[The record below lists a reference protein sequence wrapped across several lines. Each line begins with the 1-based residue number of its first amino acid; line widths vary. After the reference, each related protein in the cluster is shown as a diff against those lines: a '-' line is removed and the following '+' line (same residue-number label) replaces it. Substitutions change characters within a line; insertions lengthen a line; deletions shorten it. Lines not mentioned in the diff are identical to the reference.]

1 MIRRLTSRATFGVG
15 QNGPMAPRSAA
26 PSAPSLSW
34 TPAEDGYELALDG
47 TTLVARNPKGSLLRS
62 VPSAIRKGEAAER
75 LLAVRDWLVRHDRE
89 SRATVES
96 WMLRSLPIARTVIDE
111 VWVDPAWQ
119 SALRDLVVR
128 GEDPSGT
135 PISGLLRDA
144 AKDGIGIV
152 TLDGE
157 SRRITGPTITIPH
170 PVLLDDLEDSR
181 EFLGEVGATQGVA
194 QLFRETFTKPTD
206 LAPDA
211 TAVDTWSGARFKELR
226 HALGRCASLGFRVS
240 GGFAT
245 VRVWE
250 DGVPIE
256 GRFWVGADEPT
267 VEAETGQLVF
277 ADSQSRTV
285 PLADVGPVAWS
296 EGARMAELIAAGR
309 IQDEAEAP

>member
-1 MIRRLTSRATFGVG
+1 M
-15 QNGPMAPRSAA
+15 
-26 PSAPSLSW
+26 
-34 TPAEDGYELALDG
+34 
-47 TTLVARNPKGSLLRS
+47 
-62 VPSAIRKGEAAER
+62 AER
-75 LLAVRDWLVRHDRE
+75 AAGPRGPR
-89 SRATVES
+89 
-96 WMLRSLPIARTVIDE
+96 RT
-111 VWVDPAWQ
+111 
-119 SALRDLVVR
+119 
-128 GEDPSGT
+128 DPSGT

-194 QLFRETFTKPTD
+194 QLFRETFTKPTIS
-206 LAPDA
+206 APDA
-211 TAVDTWSGARFKELR
+211 TAVDTLSGARFKELR

>member
-1 MIRRLTSRATFGVG
+1 
-15 QNGPMAPRSAA
+15 MAPRSAT
-26 PSAPSLSW
+26 PAPSLSW
-34 TPAEDGYELALDG
+34 TSAEDGYELALDG
-47 TTLVARNPKGSLLRS
+47 TTLVARNAKGSVLRS
-62 VPSAIRKGEAAER
+62 VPSAVRKGEAAER
-75 LLAVRDWLVRHDRE
+75 LLAVRDWLVRHERD
-89 SRATVES
+89 SRTTVES
-96 WMLRSLPIARTVIDE
+96 WMLRSLPIARTVISG

-119 SALRDLVVR
+119 EALRDLMVR
-128 GEDPSGT
+128 GEDASGAR
-135 PISGLLRDA
+135 IAGLLRDA
-144 AKDGIGIV
+144 TAEGIGIV

-157 SRRITGPTITIPH
+157 SRRITGATITIPH
-170 PVLLDDLEDSR
+170 PVLLDDLDDSR

-194 QLFRETFTKPTD
+194 QLFRETFTKPAS

-256 GRFWVGADEPT
+256 GRFWVGSDEPT

-285 PLADVGPVAWS
+285 PLRDVGPVAWS

-309 IQDEAEAP
+309 IQDEVEAP

>member
-1 MIRRLTSRATFGVG
+1 
-15 QNGPMAPRSAA
+15 MAPRSAA

-34 TPAEDGYELALDG
+34 TPAEDGYDLALDG
-47 TTLVARNPKGSLLRS
+47 TTLVARNPKGSVLRS
-62 VPSAIRKGEAAER
+62 VPSAVRKGEAAER
-75 LLAVRDWLVRHDRE
+75 LLAVRDWLVRHERE
-89 SRATVES
+89 AKATVES
-96 WMLRSLPIARTVIDE
+96 WMLRSLPIARTVIAE

-119 SALRDLVVR
+119 DGMRDLMIH
-128 GEDPSGT
+128 GEDASGT
-135 PISGLLRDA
+135 RTSGLLRDA
-144 AKDGIGIV
+144 SDEGIGVV

-170 PVLLDDLEDSR
+170 PVLLDDLEDCR
-181 EFLGEVGATQGVA
+181 DFLGEVGATQGVA
-194 QLFRETFTKPTD
+194 QLFRETFTKPPD
-206 LAPDA
+206 LASDA
-211 TAVDTWSGARFKELR
+211 TEVDTWSGARFKELR

-267 VEAETGQLVF
+267 VEAETGQLLF

-285 PLADVGPVAWS
+285 PLAAVGPVAWS

-309 IQDEAEAP
+309 IQDDAEAT

>member
-96 WMLRSLPIARTVIDE
+96 WMLRSLPIARTVIHE

-128 GEDPSGT
+128 GEDPSAT

-277 ADSQSRTV
+277 ADLQSRTV